1 MINHYINKMPPN
13 NKRMCD
19 LDSYKY
25 RRQCLLHEF
34 ADGAEDMESFRYDY
48 LYLIADVEDEIEY
61 QGLWVTN
68 DLLLLLETL
77 NNDYLKMELDLL
89 DPQ

>member
-1 MINHYINKMPPN
+1 MPPN

-34 ADGAEDMESFRYDY
+34 ANTDKDIDIESFRDDY
-48 LYLIADVEDEIEY
+48 LYFIADVEDEIEN
-61 QGLWVTN
+61 QGIWVTN

-77 NNDYLKMELDLL
+77 NNDYMKMELDLL
-89 DPQ
+89 DLQ